1 MSKTYT
7 HIYFIGIGGIGMS
20 NLARYFKSRGQE
32 VAGYDRTRSK
42 LTDEL
47 EAEGIAV
54 HFEDDIAAV
63 PFEFLNKETTLV
75 VRTPAVPEDQS
86 ELRFFRK
93 NDYKILKRAQV
104 LGEVSRSSRSLCI
117 AGTHGKTTTTTITA
131 HLLKQSKV
139 DCSAFLGGISNNYH
153 TNLLLSDKSDLTAI
167 EADEYDRSFHQLTPY
182 MAVITSV
189 DADHLD
195 IYKNHAEYLE
205 SFAHFTELIRPDG
218 CLIIKKGL
226 PLKYR
231 VQAGVKVYFYSVTE
245 KADFYAENV
254 HNDSGRLFFDFYYP
268 GGSILNLE
276 LGVPVQINV
285 ENAVAAL
292 AIAHLNGVSN
302 EELRA
307 GLESFKGSWRRFDIQ
322 IRRDDF
328 VYLDDYAHHP
338 EELRASIHSIKA
350 LYPDKKITGIF
361 QPHLYSRTRDFADE
375 FAAELSELDDL
386 ILLDI
391 YPAREQPIPG
401 VTSEMILEKVTLKSK
416 TVTSLDEVFNV
427 LDTKHPEILVT
438 LGAGSID
445 TLVSKIKR
453 RYEAC

>member
-1 MSKTYT
+1 MSKIYS
-7 HIYFIGIGGIGMS
+7 HIYFVGIGGIGMS
-20 NLARYFKSRGQE
+20 NLARYFKSKGRE
-32 VAGYDRTRSK
+32 VAGYDRTKSK
-42 LTDEL
+42 LTEEL
-47 EAEGIAV
+47 ENEGIAV
-54 HFEDDIAAV
+54 HYTDDIAAV
-63 PFEFLNKETTLV
+63 PVEFLNNDSTLV
-75 VRTPAVPEDQS
+75 VRTPAVPEDHS
-86 ELRFFRK
+86 ELRFFHK
-93 NDYKILKRAQV
+93 NGYKIMKRAQV

-131 HLLKQSKV
+131 HLLKQSRI
-139 DCSAFLGGISNNYH
+139 DCSAFLGGISNNYN
-153 TNLLLSDKSDLTAI
+153 TNLLLSESSDLTVV

-195 IYKNHAEYLE
+195 IYKTHSEYLE

-231 VQAGVKVYFYSVTE
+231 LQPGVKVYTYSVEE
-245 KADFYAENV
+245 KADFYADNIRYS
-254 HNDSGRLFFDFYYP
+254 NGRLYFDFYYP
-268 GGSILNLE
+268 EGVISEIE
-276 LGVPVQINV
+276 LGVPVKVNV
-285 ENAVAAL
+285 ENSVAAL
-292 AIAHLNGVSN
+292 ALAHLNGVSDD
-302 EELRA
+302 ELRDSLA
-307 GLESFKGSWRRFDIQ
+307 SFRGSWRRFDFQ
-322 IRRDDF
+322 IRREDF

-338 EELRASIHSIKA
+338 EELRASINSIRA

-375 FAAELSELDDL
+375 FASVLSELDDL

-416 TVTSLDEVFNV
+416 TITTLDKVFDV
-427 LDTKHPEILVT
+427 LSIKQPEILVT

-445 TLVSKIKR
+445 TLVPLIKR
-453 RYEAC
+453 RYEA